1 METNLSSAKS
11 IKLISGISN
20 AIYSWWATN
29 LFLAED
35 ELEVIV
41 NIKDTND
48 NQPEFLT
55 FESPVVVSVSSQLQ
69 TGDLIAKMEVSP
81 TNQPASFGAAF

>member
-1 METNLSSAKS
+1 MLMEPH
-11 IKLISGISN
+11 
-20 AIYSWWATN
+20 WATN

-69 TGDLIAKMEVSP
+69 TGDLIAKMEVS
-81 TNQPASFGAAF
+81 